1 MSLGPASCPHGLRPK
16 LLTRPDLSRRE
27 RKGVSGTVALAPPN
41 THAAPPPH
49 PRIHTHTDTPSRSA
63 PPPQLA
69 APRSAVGSHCDK
81 RSPRSHVVLWGTS
94 VPRTCGGLSAWPRC
108 PDINRFTSGFTCS
121 WFSDK
126 YTLFSSIDA
135 LSLQPAGGSLLP
147 TPGLDQVGSGEPWVP
162 CPCGSGR
169 SWPLGL
175 GPQRRV
181 VTGGSSRVCW
191 GQNVCAELHS
201 QGTGQRRAQGNSEP

>member
-69 APRSAVGSHCDK
+69 APRSAVGSHCDN
-81 RSPRSHVVLWGTS
+81 RPPRTHVVLWGTS
-94 VPRTCGGLSAWPRC
+94 VPRTCGGPGAWPRC

-135 LSLQPAGGSLLP
+135 SSLQPARGLTPPDTRAGPGGLRGAVGAVSLRQGPLMASGP
-147 TPGLDQVGSGEPWVP
+147 RSPEKGGDRGLLQGVLGTECLCRAALTGHRAEEGSG
-162 CPCGSGR
+162 
-169 SWPLGL
+169 
-175 GPQRRV
+175 QF
-181 VTGGSSRVCW
+181 
-191 GQNVCAELHS
+191 
-201 QGTGQRRAQGNSEP
+201 